1 MSKLRDLIENVVIAY
16 NGSPYKDD
24 AFVES
29 ATWIKTG
36 ESLTD
41 KELDELDIDE
51 CLDFIWHEEFK
62 KS

>member
-1 MSKLRDLIENVVIAY
+1 MNLRDLIENVVIAY

-24 AFVES
+24 AFVDS

-41 KELDELDIDE
+41 KELDGLVKEVMDGYLLYTE
-51 CLDFIWHEEFK
+51 WQ
-62 KS
+62 

>member
-51 CLDFIWHEEFK
+51 CLDLA
-62 KS
+62 